1 VQLLLFPESGADGAP
16 ARPRIPT
23 LPRVSLTDD
32 LSDLRRAFDEAER
45 MGRQQAAKDLQRP
58 RGGADDSSA

>member
-1 VQLLLFPESGADGAP
+1 MQLLLFPESGTDGAA
-16 ARPRIPT
+16 ARPRTPR

-45 MGRQQAAKDLQRP
+45 MGKQQAAKDLQRP
-58 RGGADDSSA
+58 RGGAEDPGA